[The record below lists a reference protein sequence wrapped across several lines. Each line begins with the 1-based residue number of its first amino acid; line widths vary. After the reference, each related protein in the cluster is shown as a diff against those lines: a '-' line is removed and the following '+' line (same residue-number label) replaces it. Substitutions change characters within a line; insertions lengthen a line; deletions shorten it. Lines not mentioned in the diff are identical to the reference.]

1 MKKYTVLVFAA
12 SLLLVTSAWSQPYSG
27 RAGMMGGAQGFG
39 GYGSGMMGGE
49 HGPGGYG
56 MGPGMMGGFGMGQG
70 MWGGGYGPQNC
81 SIDGLDLTSEQ
92 RTKIEAIRDELGRKQ
107 WDLMGKM
114 RELSLNSS
122 NATVNGKFD
131 EQAAR
136 KKYDEREGVRK
147 QMFES
152 SLDLRK
158 QIEAVLTDQ
167 QRQKLCDPYRSQ

>member
-12 SLLLVTSAWSQPYSG
+12 GLLLVTSAWSQPYSG
-27 RAGMMGGAQGFG
+27 RAGMMGGAQGSG
-39 GYGSGMMGGE
+39 GYGAGMMGGE
-49 HGPGGYG
+49 HGPSGYG
-56 MGPGMMGGFGMGQG
+56 MGPGMMGSFGMGQG
-70 MWGGGYGPQNC
+70 MLGGYGPQNC
-81 SIDGLDLTSEQ
+81 SVDGLDLTSQQ
-92 RTKIEAIRDELGRKQ
+92 RTKIEAIRDEFGRKQ

-114 RELSLNSS
+114 RELSLDSS
-122 NATVNGKFD
+122 NATANGKFD

-158 QIEAVLTDQ
+158 QIDAVLTDE
-167 QRQKLCDPYRSQ
+167 QRQKLCGPRRSQ